1 MSAVE
6 RHGPGSASPG
16 ASSANVSSKGA
27 PEGEYITATVE
38 HMETK
43 SKDEKNS
50 LQRAMTLEWKSVLTT
65 ISEEHSGPKR
75 ESSSAPEY
83 WTQAVSKLRRL
94 KSEPASPKR

>member
-38 HMETK
+38 HMEK
-43 SKDEKNS
+43 ISKDDKNS
-50 LQRAMTLEWKSVLTT
+50 LQCAMILELQSVLTAS
-65 ISEEHSGPKR
+65 SENQSALKR

-83 WTQAVSKLRRL
+83 WTQPVSKLRRL
-94 KSEPASPKR
+94 QSEPVSHKR